1 MTETSYQRGLHI
13 APHAHELACFV
24 FVLQGNFS
32 ETCGRRARECGPLT
46 LLYRPAGEV
55 HANRFSIAGGQCL
68 NVELEPAWLAR
79 VRRYSARL
87 PVLDDS
93 AEWRGGWAG
102 WLGVR
107 LGREFRQFDEV
118 SPLAIEACLLEIVAA
133 ALRERAQPVAAQVP
147 RWLVRSEEFLRA
159 HYVESLAV
167 TQVAD
172 AVGVHPAHLA
182 RVFRAHFGCTIGDYL
197 RQLRI
202 DSASRKLAE
211 TECALSE
218 IATAAGF
225 YDQAHFTRTF
235 KRLTGL
241 TPAEFRASTR
251 PR

>member
-1 MTETSYQRGLHI
+1 MIIKYPNGQFGGNPVARLQLEGLRLTETSYQRGLHI
-13 APHAHELACFV
+13 APHSHELACFV

-68 NVELEPAWLAR
+68 NVELEPAWLA
-79 VRRYSARL
+79 
-87 PVLDDS
+87 
-93 AEWRGGWAG
+93 
-102 WLGVR
+102 
-107 LGREFRQFDEV
+107 REFRQFDEV